1 MIWTKETHRSA
12 EFQAFGCSREISP
25 SLYFDRLLLLKI
37 YKILAKKV
45 WKIYVS
51 WHRRVMQNFKKKWF
65 AISKMTCKLEILKVS
80 ALIGSFR
87 ENYRMFELKK
97 YRGVVFHDTE

>member
-1 MIWTKETHRSA
+1 
-12 EFQAFGCSREISP
+12 
-25 SLYFDRLLLLKI
+25 
-37 YKILAKKV
+37 
-45 WKIYVS
+45 
-51 WHRRVMQNFKKKWF
+51 MQNFKKKWF